1 MIFLTFAF
9 QEVIKDFE
17 RNMQDL
23 VSVFLENVQAFLTQ
37 AREHENA
44 HNEKMME
51 CASSTLEKAA
61 KNELDEDMPDDLK
74 LVSLLVL

>member
-1 MIFLTFAF
+1 MHIFP

-17 RNMQDL
+17 RNMADL

-44 HNEKMME
+44 HNEKVRYF
-51 CASSTLEKAA
+51 SNK
-61 KNELDEDMPDDLK
+61 
-74 LVSLLVL
+74 VLCSKSVQIG